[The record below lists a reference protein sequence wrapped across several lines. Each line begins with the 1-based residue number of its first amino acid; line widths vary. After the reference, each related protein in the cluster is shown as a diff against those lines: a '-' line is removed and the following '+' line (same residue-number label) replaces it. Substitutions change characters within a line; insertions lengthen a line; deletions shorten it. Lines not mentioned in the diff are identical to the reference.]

1 MSTDIQ
7 SDKKRFNTDKDGKRA
22 CIIMSDS
29 DGAVTAKSRDE
40 IRHNAWDVVRSL
52 LNKERR
58 KEISGIVEMNYPWSP
73 YHEKPPTLVSLRGY
87 DVVAIVD
94 FEHKG
99 TRSEAISDATQKL
112 IEQFDTSKQT
122 LVVIKVNEKGDIF
135 RFWINN
141 REASNGAT
149 AWVVSW
155 CDDKEQAIKSL
166 KLEEPGG
173 SYYEVTLDGP
183 ENWIVPKL
191 TEEGYVYDTVVD
203 LSKQTVK
210 WRTPGGVVD
219 DVEGTL
225 HITGTICRGRIKVN
239 TAKPTGTLELFRL
252 VSYSTENVGG
262 LNFG

>member
-1 MSTDIQ
+1 MDVNIQ
-7 SDKKRFNTDKDGKRA
+7 SASKRFIADTDGKSA

-40 IRHNAWDVVRSL
+40 IRYNAWDVVRSL
-52 LNKERR
+52 LGEKR
-58 KEISGIVEMNYPWSP
+58 KGISSIAEMNYPWSP
-73 YHEKPPTLVSLRGY
+73 YHEKPPTLIRLRGY

-94 FEHKG
+94 FEHKD
-99 TRSEAISDATQKL
+99 TRSEAISTSTEKL
-112 IEQFDTSKQT
+112 INQFDTSKQT
-122 LVVIKVNEKGDIF
+122 LVILKVNEKGDIY

-141 REASNGAT
+141 RNASKGDT

-155 CDDKEQAIKSL
+155 CGDKEQVIKSL

-203 LSKQTVK
+203 LSKQIVK
-210 WRTPGGVVD
+210 WRTPGEVAD
-219 DVEGTL
+219 AEGTL
-225 HITGTICRGRIKVN
+225 HVTGTISRGRIKVN
-239 TAKPTGTLELFRL
+239 TANPTGTLEAFRL

>member
-1 MSTDIQ
+1 ML
-7 SDKKRFNTDKDGKRA
+7 NDKDDKSA

-58 KEISGIVEMNYPWSP
+58 KEISCIAEMNYPWSP
-73 YHEKPPTLVSLRGY
+73 YHEKPPTLIHLRGY

-99 TRSEAISDATQKL
+99 TCLEAISDATQKL
-112 IEQFDTSKQT
+112 IKQFDTSKQT
-122 LVVIKVNEKGDIF
+122 LVVLKVNEKGEIF
-135 RFWINN
+135 RFWTNN
-141 REASNGAT
+141 REASKGTT
-149 AWVVSW
+149 AWAVSW
-155 CDDKEQAIKSL
+155 CGDKEQVIKSL

-183 ENWIVPKL
+183 ENWIWPKL
-191 TEEGYVYDTVVD
+191 TENGYVYDTIVD
-203 LSKQTVK
+203 LSKQIVK
-210 WRTPGGVVD
+210 WRTPGSIV
-219 DVEGTL
+219 DVEGTI
-225 HITGTICRGRIKVN
+225 HVTGTINRGRIKLN
-239 TAKPTGTLELFRL
+239 TAKPTGTLDIFRL
-252 VSYSTENVGG
+252 VSYSTENAGG